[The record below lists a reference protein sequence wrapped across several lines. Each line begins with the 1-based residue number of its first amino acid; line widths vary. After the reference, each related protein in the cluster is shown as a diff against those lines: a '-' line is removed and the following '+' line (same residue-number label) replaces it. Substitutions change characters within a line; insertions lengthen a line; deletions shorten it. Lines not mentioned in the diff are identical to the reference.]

1 MRTVDPAKHE
11 ARRRQ
16 ILAAAARC
24 FSRKGFGQTRTADIC
39 AEAGMSS
46 GNLFHYFESK
56 HAIFAAIVEQD
67 GSETEA
73 LFAELSTMDPWAA
86 LTGFFDLLIDL
97 ADDEYAKLA
106 LEISAEA
113 TRDERIAELVSAN
126 DRTLRA
132 GLAALVERATA
143 AGHIDPGLDV
153 DTAATWLAVLVDG
166 LFNRVAVDPSF
177 APKQERETLRQVLA
191 RVLQA
196 K

>member
-16 ILAAAARC
+16 ILAAATRC
-24 FSRKGFGQTRTADIC
+24 FARKGFGQTRTADIC

-67 GSETEA
+67 GIETDA

-86 LTGFFDLLIDL
+86 LTAFFDLLVDL

-113 TRDERIAELVSAN
+113 NRDERIAELVTAN

-143 AGHIDPGLDV
+143 AGRIEPGVDA
-153 DTAATWLAVLVDG
+153 DTAATWLTVLVDG

-177 APKQERETLRQVLA
+177 APKRERETLRQVVA

-196 K
+196 N

>member
-24 FSRKGFGQTRTADIC
+24 FARKGFGQTRTADIC

-67 GSETEA
+67 GIETEA

-86 LTGFFDLLIDL
+86 LTGFFDLLVDL

-113 TRDERIAELVSAN
+113 NRDERIAELVTAN

-143 AGHIDPGLDV
+143 AGRIEPGLDP

-177 APKQERETLRQVLA
+177 MPKRERETLRQLLA
-191 RVLQA
+191 RVLLA

>member
-16 ILAAAARC
+16 ILAAATRC
-24 FSRKGFGQTRTADIC
+24 FARKGFGQTRTADIC

-67 GSETEA
+67 GIETEA
-73 LFAELSTMDPWAA
+73 LFAELSKMDPWAA
-86 LTGFFDLLIDL
+86 LTGFFDLLVDL

-113 TRDERIAELVSAN
+113 NRDERIAELVTAN

-143 AGHIDPGLDV
+143 AGRIEPGLDP

-177 APKQERETLRQVLA
+177 EPKRERETLRQVVA